1 VRLTGAAPVAAGGD
15 GGFGAP
21 PSVDQL
27 TGTDKTKTKNLS
39 KGDLQDLI
47 AARIQAGKKA
57 HEHVAKI
64 EMAHEAKLAK
74 QRGEGGAPVTE
85 KTADVS
91 TTYTSASG
99 QQIQLNY
106 TAQNMHRGMGDGG
119 KFKKDGEK

>member
-1 VRLTGAAPVAAGGD
+1 MQES
-15 GGFGAP
+15 GFGAP

-27 TGTDKTKTKNLS
+27 TGTDKKKTATMS

-74 QRGEGGAPVTE
+74 QRGAEAAAGPTKA
-85 KTADVS
+85 AVS
-91 TTYTSASG
+91 TSDTYVSESG
-99 QQIQLNY
+99 QKIQLNF

-119 KFKKDGEK
+119 KFKKDGFGGK